1 MDIDE
6 QIRFKLD
13 VSLFDELMSD
23 EKVKTLAD
31 KRTREMNTIA
41 YRRDLL
47 GNSLRISQKMAPDLF
62 QRVTSAQQK
71 LGLED
76 KDIELYIYNSPE
88 PNASCAYTGGDNI
101 ILTFSSG
108 LLMSMS
114 QDELNFVIGHELGHA
129 LFHHYALPTH
139 SILEGKSLT
148 ASEAMKV
155 MSWSRRAEIS
165 ADRAGVYVCQ
175 NPSAAISSFLKLSCG
190 VAHPIIEFDLK
201 EYSSQIQDL
210 SELAN
215 SLEDTSHCYSSHPFN
230 PIRVM
235 AVDLYGQSDRYKQ
248 LTGQGSAEKT
258 LSEIDDA
265 IKQVLD
271 YMEPVTDNDK
281 QQMMNEAVFWGGAW
295 VAYADGVLANEE
307 AENLLSQAGQE
318 VFDRGM
324 EQINASADPVQLA
337 KDNFTGSCKPLL
349 VLGPSER
356 CSFIQRLV
364 VVARADQNIDDSEM
378 DALMAMADIMKVEPS
393 FIQQI
398 MMFLD

>member
-1 MDIDE
+1 VDINE

-23 EKVKTLAD
+23 EKIKTLAD
-31 KRTREMNTIA
+31 KRTREMHTNA

-62 QRVTSAQQK
+62 QRVTTAQQK

-76 KDIELYIYNSPE
+76 KHIELYIYNSPE
-88 PNASCAYTGGDNI
+88 PNASCTYIGGDNI

-108 LLMSMS
+108 LLKSMDT
-114 QDELNFVIGHELGHA
+114 DEVNFVIGHELGHA
-129 LFHHYALPTH
+129 LFRHYALPTY
-139 SILEGKSLT
+139 SILEGENLD
-148 ASEAMKV
+148 AGDAMKV

-175 NPSAAISSFLKLSCG
+175 NPAAAISSFLKLSCG
-190 VAHPIIEFDLK
+190 VAQPIIDFDLK
-201 EYSSQIQDL
+201 EYSLQIQDL
-210 SELAN
+210 SELAK

-235 AVDLYGQSDRYKQ
+235 AVDLYGQSDRYQQ
-248 LTGQGSAEKT
+248 LTGQGTAEKT
-258 LSEIDDA
+258 LDEIDEA
-265 IKQVLD
+265 ISQVLD
-271 YMEPVTDNDK
+271 YMEPGTDEEK
-281 QQMMNEAVFWGGAW
+281 QAMINQAVFWGGAW
-295 VAYADGVLANEE
+295 VAYADGVLADEE
-307 AENLLSQAGQE
+307 AENLISQAGQD
-318 VFDRGM
+318 VFDQGM
-324 EQINASADPVQLA
+324 ALLNASSDALQTA
-337 KDNFTGSCKPLL
+337 KDQFAEVCKPLL

-364 VVARADQNIDDSEM
+364 VVARADQNIDDREM

-393 FIQQI
+393 FVQQI